1 MAQLNFNAT
10 NVEPDAG
17 TPVPVPAGVYN
28 VMVDESDV
36 KPTANGSGAYLQ
48 VRYNILDGQYAGRKL
63 FDRFNIQN
71 QNPVA
76 QEIGYKQLS
85 ALAHAVNV
93 LHIQDSAQLHGIPL
107 QVKVKIRA
115 ASGDYEASN
124 EVSGR
129 FAAGTHAT
137 GSTGSAPV
145 AGGSPF
151 GQQAPAQAQG
161 MPAGWGQPAAQAA
174 PAAQPW
180 AQQGQQAAP
189 VQQAP
194 VQQQAPAQ
202 PWAQQQAPVEQP
214 AQQPVQQPWGQPAAQ
229 QAPVQQPV
237 QQAAPVQQPWANGT
251 VEQAPAQAQQ
261 AIQQAQNQAP
271 IVGQPAAHQLQ
282 PGQTAQQATPP
293 WATA

>member
-36 KPTANGSGAYLQ
+36 KPTSNGSGAYLQ

-151 GQQAPAQAQG
+151 GQSQAPAQAQG
-161 MPAGWGQPAAQAA
+161 MPAGWGQGQQAA
-174 PAAQPW
+174 PATQPW
-180 AQQGQQAAP
+180 AQGQQQAPVQQAAP
-189 VQQAP
+189 VQQQAP
-194 VQQQAPAQ
+194 VQQVAQ
-202 PWAQQQAPVEQP
+202 PWGQAQQAPVEQP
-214 AQQPVQQPWGQPAAQ
+214 AQQQVQQPWGQQAA
-229 QAPVQQPV
+229 QQPV

>member
-36 KPTANGSGAYLQ
+36 KPTSNGSGAYLQ

-151 GQQAPAQAQG
+151 GQQQAPAQAQG
-161 MPAGWGQPAAQAA
+161 MPAGWGQGQQAA

-180 AQQGQQAAP
+180 GQA
-189 VQQAP
+189 
-194 VQQQAPAQ
+194 
-202 PWAQQQAPVEQP
+202 QQAPVEQP
-214 AQQPVQQPWGQPAAQ
+214 AQQQVQQQVQQPWGQ
-229 QAPVQQPV
+229 QAPAQQPV

>member
-36 KPTANGSGAYLQ
+36 KPTSNGSGAYLQ

-151 GQQAPAQAQG
+151 GQSQAPAQAQG
-161 MPAGWGQPAAQAA
+161 MPAGWGQ
-174 PAAQPW
+174 
-180 AQQGQQAAP
+180 GQQAAP
-189 VQQAP
+189 ATQPWAQGQQQAP
-194 VQQQAPAQ
+194 VQQVAQ
-202 PWAQQQAPVEQP
+202 PWGQAQQAPVEQP
-214 AQQPVQQPWGQPAAQ
+214 AQQQVQQPWGQQAA
-229 QAPVQQPV
+229 QQPV

-251 VEQAPAQAQQ
+251 VEQAPAQA
-261 AIQQAQNQAP
+261 QQAQNQAP

>member
-36 KPTANGSGAYLQ
+36 KPTSNGSGAYLQ

-137 GSTGSAPV
+137 GSTASAPV

-151 GQQAPAQAQG
+151 AQQTPAQAQG
-161 MPAGWGQPAAQAA
+161 MPAGWGQPAAQTA
-174 PAAQPW
+174 PTAQPW

-194 VQQQAPAQ
+194 AQQQQAPAQ

-214 AQQPVQQPWGQPAAQ
+214 AQQPVQQ
-229 QAPVQQPV
+229 
-237 QQAAPVQQPWANGT
+237 AAPVQQPWANGT
-251 VEQAPAQAQQ
+251 VQQAPAQAQQ